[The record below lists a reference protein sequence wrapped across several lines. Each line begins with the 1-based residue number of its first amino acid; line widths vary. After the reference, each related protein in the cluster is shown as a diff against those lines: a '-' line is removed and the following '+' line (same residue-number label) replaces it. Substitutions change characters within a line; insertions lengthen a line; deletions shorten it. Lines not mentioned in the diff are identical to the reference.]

1 MAKYT
6 YLLFVKS
13 EKNIPSEWT
22 SEVVTK
28 WNTEHHKICHEKG
41 FKLLFWGESHGAVED
56 SVFAYESD
64 MGLDVFNDFLNRL
77 RRIEP
82 KSIAY
87 VRTMSVVNVPT
98 NIGVE
103 DKSLH
108 F

>member
-1 MAKYT
+1 MKYT
-6 YLLFVKS
+6 YLLFVKN

-22 SEVVTK
+22 SEVITK

-64 MGLDVFNDFLNRL
+64 KGLDVFNDFLNRL
-77 RRIEP
+77 HRIEP
-82 KSIAY
+82 KWLAY
-87 VRTMSVVNVPT
+87 VRTMSVVNVP
-98 NIGVE
+98 NNLGVDE
-103 DKSLH
+103 RSLQ